1 MTNLLLVETLH
12 EAEIIAGR
20 LRSEGIQVYL
30 RDQVMNQLHIGT
42 GGIVISVPDRQAL
55 AAFQILEEL
64 GYKPLDYLYDESVLL
79 VFLKNKSARIPFLR
93 RFTDRSRLA
102 IIFVVLGFLMLITA
116 LGIVSSFG

>member
-1 MTNLLLVETLH
+1 MTSLLLVETLH

-42 GGIVISVPDRQAL
+42 GGIIISVPDRQAL
-55 AAFQILEEL
+55 TAFQILEEL

-79 VFLKNKSARIPFLR
+79 MFLKNKSARTPFLR
-93 RFTDRSRLA
+93 RYTERTRLL
-102 IIFVVLGFLMLITA
+102 IIFVVLGVFMLLLA
-116 LGIVSSFG
+116 LGIVSIFG

>member
-1 MTNLLLVETLH
+1 MTSLLLVETLH

-42 GGIVISVPDRQAL
+42 GGIIISVPDRQAL
-55 AAFQILEEL
+55 TAFQILEEL

-79 VFLKNKSARIPFLR
+79 VFLKVKSARIPFLR
-93 RFTDRSRLA
+93 KYTDRTRLV
-102 IIFVVLGFLMLITA
+102 IIFVLLGLLMLMLA
-116 LGIVSSFG
+116 LVIVSSFG